1 MLGRLFKQNNPTNT
15 QNPHHPHHHHHHSHH
30 IQLGNINNS
39 VNQQI
44 PETPIVSPS
53 ANYED
58 SYSREI
64 LYGTHNVNQ
73 LKPYQFNNKLF
84 RIIISQDGGNLRSKQ
99 VLYDSAV
106 ESQSPTTL
114 QVPQPPATLSSSST
128 NSPLVSSKKPKSFN
142 PRNIT
147 TSKMHHNVSDL
158 NDYMF
163 GCGLPSNETHCN
175 TKIHVLPQLNNS
187 ACAPYSAILIT
198 RLFSISDLELSE
210 WSPLSTLAS
219 QSNDWIPSPALP
231 IKESNIKKYPF
242 KNGNENSTS
251 KTNNN
256 FINSRFSIGLVIPL
270 ESVSSIN
277 DVIFNNWHEI
287 SHYLIILQKLVYRKL
302 MIHLNSGFNYDNES
316 NITGCQFLVNKRIQ
330 FPNYILQGD
339 FDINPQLFKLVK
351 SIHYSFN
358 LPKLI
363 NSNYLMKSSVL
374 NESHQYNPMLINWVL
389 EILNWLEFKE
399 GKPTTPNYNY
409 NSSFLHSNSLL
420 EYGKSANYLNNNN
433 NTFLASLLALLI
445 PYRESLSIK
454 PFSNVSSNCR
464 EVTRVVVMTENP
476 VVAKKLV
483 FILNGMIPNNQKIEE
498 VPHCTQMY
506 DSTFEEDEHNAIKS
520 DQEQAF
526 SVSTSPEKSL
536 SPMITSTTNGILP
549 IPIKQNNTTEIS
561 NVFSRSGDSSSD
573 NSLSVKWDIPNKSTT
588 SVPITNKNRV
598 ETASVSIPII
608 ATTSTNSTTH
618 SHSAQSKSSIS
629 YLSSSL
635 NSSYSSSQSLYSLSK
650 LGGSL
655 MDKWKNSFGSFS
667 NNPLAANNGPNN
679 PSSTATLGYFESGDT
694 QQQYGSLS
702 KRNSIQSLRTPSPA
716 LEIDEFNWNHH
727 SKPINIS
734 NNISSNLTHGIGS
747 NKLSRTQ
754 SMYDL
759 YNMNSLMNVMSEE
772 TDSLESL
779 TESNQESITAERTTS
794 PVATTTPTPTTPISA
809 NTTTTSNTL
818 EIKRSKTSIFT
829 PLINDNLIKNVD
841 EHNKST
847 IRSKCQ
853 AIMHMNKHRTRKAID
868 DEATLE
874 IDNVT
879 CVNDHEEDVVFKHK
893 ALLSSVAFSDE
904 FRPEFS
910 VQSCPISPKLE
921 QQVMNAMKNDL
932 LFYQNNCNYDA
943 ITTRTIFISL
953 RAREIKLIEMNL
965 QNPPSSGLS
974 SVEGTITGYGTSPIN
989 TSYISDNQQ
998 NNHSHGSRRNSTT
1011 NSSYRT
1017 RIKKVYTPTKNLGNR
1032 ELINQVEQVLDE
1044 INQLFTIQ
1052 LQLFQ
1057 DKKTKSSGIEF
1068 HNRLSKLVLSL
1079 LE

>member
-1 MLGRLFKQNNPTNT
+1 MLGRLFKQNTTGNT
-15 QNPHHPHHHHHHSHH
+15 QNSHHSHHHHHHSHH
-30 IQLGNINNS
+30 PQLGNTANPLNP
-39 VNQQI
+39 QI
-44 PETPIVSPS
+44 PDSTLLSPS

-64 LYGTHNVNQ
+64 LYGTHNANQ

-106 ESQSPTTL
+106 EPQSPTAST
-114 QVPQPPATLSSSST
+114 PTQPTTMSSSCSNATLVST
-128 NSPLVSSKKPKSFN
+128 TKSKPLN
-142 PRNIT
+142 TRNIT
-147 TSKMHHNVSDL
+147 TSKVHHNVSDL

-175 TKIHVLPQLNNS
+175 TKIHVLPQINNS
-187 ACAPYSAILIT
+187 ASAPYNAVLIT
-198 RLFSISDLELSE
+198 RLFSISDLEVSE
-210 WSPLSTLAS
+210 WSPLSSLSS
-219 QSNDWIPSPALP
+219 QNNNWIPTPALP

-242 KNGNENSTS
+242 KNGKDNSTS
-251 KTNNN
+251 KTNN
-256 FINSRFSIGLVIPL
+256 FINSRFSIGLVVPL
-270 ESVSSIN
+270 ESVNSIT

-330 FPNYILQGD
+330 FPNYILHGD
-339 FDINPQLFKLVK
+339 FDINSQLYKLIK
-351 SIHYSFN
+351 SIHYNFN
-358 LPKLI
+358 IPKLI
-363 NSNYLMKSSVL
+363 NSNYLMKTSVL

-420 EYGKSANYLNNNN
+420 EYGLQSSTQNVNT

-445 PYRESLSIK
+445 PYRKSLSIK
-454 PFSNVSSNCR
+454 PYYNVARNVR

-483 FILNGMIPNNQKIEE
+483 FILNGMIPNNQRIEE
-498 VPHCTQMY
+498 VPRCTQMY
-506 DSTFEEDEHNAIKS
+506 DSTFEEEEVKS
-520 DQEQAF
+520 DKDQTF

-536 SPMITSTTNGILP
+536 SPIMTSTTHGILP
-549 IPIKQNNTTEIS
+549 IPIKQTSTSGIN
-561 NVFSRSGDSSSD
+561 NVFSGSGDSSSD
-573 NSLSVKWDIPNKSTT
+573 NSLSVKWEIPNKSTASIPTTNT
-588 SVPITNKNRV
+588 SRV
-598 ETASVSIPII
+598 ETTAVGIPIV
-608 ATTSTNSTTH
+608 TTSSTNSTIAHPH
-618 SHSAQSKSSIS
+618 SVHSKSSIS

-650 LGGSL
+650 LGGSF
-655 MDKWKNSFGSFS
+655 MDKWKNSFGSANS
-667 NNPLAANNGPNN
+667 HSNPLTPTHA
-679 PSSTATLGYFESGDT
+679 PSNAQGYFETGD
-694 QQQYGSLS
+694 QQYGSLS

-716 LEIDEFNWNHH
+716 LEIDEFNWNQH
-727 SKPINIS
+727 SKPINI
-734 NNISSNLTHGIGS
+734 NTGVLSSNLTHVIGS
-747 NKLSRTQ
+747 HKLSRTQ

-759 YNMNSLMNVMSEE
+759 YNMNNLMNVMSEE
-772 TDSLESL
+772 TDSLDSL
-779 TESNQESITAERTTS
+779 SESNQESTATLPPTTAPMS
-794 PVATTTPTPTTPISA
+794 PTPVTSTPA
-809 NTTTTSNTL
+809 PATNTL
-818 EIKRSKTSIFT
+818 EIKRSKTSVFT

-847 IRSKCQ
+847 IRSKCRS
-853 AIMHMNKHRTRKAID
+853 IMLMSKYRVKKATD
-868 DEATLE
+868 DEGTLE
-874 IDNVT
+874 IDNINYDNNE
-879 CVNDHEEDVVFKHK
+879 NDEDVVFKHK

-910 VQSCPISPKLE
+910 VQSCPINPKLE

-965 QNPPSSGLS
+965 QNPPSTTLS
-974 SVEGTITGYGTSPIN
+974 SGGDSAMTGSSPVA
-989 TSYISDNQQ
+989 SYISEQSNKA
-998 NNHSHGSRRNSTT
+998 NASRRNSSTS
-1011 NSSYRT
+1011 NSYRT

-1032 ELINQVEQVLDE
+1032 ELINKIEQVLDE
-1044 INQLFTIQ
+1044 MNQLFTIQ

-1057 DKKTKSSGIEF
+1057 DKKNKSSGIDF